1 MLWGVLFWAAITY
14 MVVSP
19 DKTSLAAS
27 RGFWGA
33 VRGFAKPGRTSSKN
47 GRPGATKGPRARF
60 AGLLDGWRDGVRVA
74 RQRRANGK
82 DLWSR
87 GTYVAGR
94 VYGGAGSIR
103 AGVRRLKLDLGV
115 WRAKRAAKKGGP
127 TVEGFV
133 VDEQPTTSEQPK
145 TSPGGEA
152 SDAPAGESAEDPVAR
167 PRRRRQPFQGMGRR
181 SHDWVCLPCFD
192 EIQDELQATRPSFRP
207 RYLLDARPVLVAD
220 LMEDLVDADHT
231 CARCDKP
238 FAELYPAAANNAY
251 AHHIAGPEGNNR
263 AYCGLDFSAPAFGQ
277 LMSLAD
283 HPECDA
289 CCSFCRVRATA
300 EATTADRDVVQ
311 GEVVAIAPTKDLAAD
326 QAAEGA
332 PSEGEGAPSTT
343 TKPAMAGE
351 ENTMSINTTELESLD
366 AVAAEVERAQQMC
379 AALAETLE
387 ATKAWAQGL
396 IDRWGGTN
404 WGTDE
409 IDTGVAEAAD
419 AVSTL
424 GDTEPLDMAL
434 RSISTAVHNARSLAE
449 VADEVGAK
457 GSIDAFRAS

>member
-1 MLWGVLFWAAITY
+1 MLWGVIFWAAIAY
-14 MVVSP
+14 IAVSP

-33 VRGFAKPGRTSSKN
+33 ARGFAKPGRTSSEN
-47 GRPGATKGPRARF
+47 GRPGASKGPRARW

-74 RQRRANGK
+74 RQQRANGK

-103 AGVRRLKLDLGV
+103 AGVRRLKLDLGI
-115 WRAKRAAKKGGP
+115 WRANRAARKGGP

-133 VDEQPTTSEQPK
+133 VDEQPTTEQSRAEPND
-145 TSPGGEA
+145 EA
-152 SDAPAGESAEDPVAR
+152 RHAPTDEPAA
-167 PRRRRQPFQGMGRR
+167 RRQGPQEPMG
-181 SHDWVCLPCFD
+181 DGPVYGPQPYTGPD
-192 EIQDELQATRPSFRP
+192 NGFR
-207 RYLLDARPVLVAD
+207 
-220 LMEDLVDADHT
+220 
-231 CARCDKP
+231 
-238 FAELYPAAANNAY
+238 
-251 AHHIAGPEGNNR
+251 HHIADPADNDR
-263 AYCGLDFSAPAFGQ
+263 AYCGV
-277 LMSLAD
+277 D
-283 HPECDA
+283 HPAPPFTVLVSLIGHEGCDA
-289 CCSFCRVRATA
+289 CCPLCRRRAA
-300 EATTADRDVVQ
+300 EQANSGRHVVQ
-311 GEVVAIAPTKDLAAD
+311 GEVIAIAPTKDLAAD

-332 PSEGEGAPSTT
+332 PAEGAGAPSITT
-343 TKPAMAGE
+343 IKPAMAGE

-396 IDRWGGTN
+396 IDRWSGTN

-409 IDTGVAEAAD
+409 LDTGVAEAAD

-424 GDTEPLDMAL
+424 GDTEPLDVAL